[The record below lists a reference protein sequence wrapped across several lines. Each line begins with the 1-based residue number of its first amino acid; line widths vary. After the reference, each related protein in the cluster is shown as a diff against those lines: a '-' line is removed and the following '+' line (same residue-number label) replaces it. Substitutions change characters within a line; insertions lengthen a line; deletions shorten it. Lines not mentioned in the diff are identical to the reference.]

1 MGLPCR
7 SVSALSKTWIVS
19 GSRGTVGNMS
29 TEAQALDV
37 SKILTVRCEVCRRAG
52 DRARSLGTV
61 HLATSGDVVFVPLER
76 TPETYDRDLAFLAPW
91 ERELAERI
99 ERIDGD
105 MTEAGLE
112 VLVSRYVD
120 GPATLVGTEGLR
132 VRCWAGHDIGPDVMH
147 RGESLYLE
155 GKP

>member
-1 MGLPCR
+1 M
-7 SVSALSKTWIVS
+7 SAEV
-19 GSRGTVGNMS
+19 
-29 TEAQALDV
+29 QALDV
-37 SKILTVRCEVCRRAG
+37 AKVLAVRCEVCRRAG
-52 DRARSLGTV
+52 DRARSLGAV

-76 TPETYDRDLAFLAPW
+76 TPENYRRDLDLMEPW
-91 ERELAERI
+91 ERELAEAV
-99 ERIDGD
+99 DAD
-105 MTEAGLE
+105 MTEAELE
-112 VLVSRYVD
+112 ALRSRYFD